1 MIKMQITLFDK
12 NGHYKPISTIVEVTD
27 IDEYKRNKKKVHSTA
42 IQNICHNRN
51 ISYQELS
58 SQGYTTLKAREYDKE
73 KIAKNKE
80 KVKQQEIKNI
90 LKECKKKRLMNKT
103 DNKTEE

>member
-1 MIKMQITLFDK
+1 MKVQITLFDK
-12 NGHYKPISTIVEVTD
+12 NKHYRPISTIVEVAD
-27 IDEYKRNKKKVHSTA
+27 IDEYKKNKKKIHSTA

-73 KIAKNKE
+73 KIARNKE

-90 LKECKKKRLMNKT
+90 LKECKKKRLMDKT
-103 DNKTEE
+103 DNKTEK